1 MLQNYF
7 KVALRNIR
15 KHKFYSILNISG
27 LAFGLTACFLI
38 GLYIYDEL
46 TFDHF
51 HKDYEDI
58 YHVGLHI
65 NLGGREFIMASSCPP
80 LASEMMST
88 IPGVEQTTRI
98 NPWTLRNLIVKYED
112 KAFTEKK
119 AFYADSNFFEF
130 FSYKLLSGD
139 IKTALK
145 DPNSVV
151 LTTAIATK
159 YFGNDPA
166 LGKIITIGNDKK
178 AFKVTGIA
186 AEAPANSHI
195 QFDMLL
201 SSVSDKGMSQG
212 GWGDLGEMYVYF
224 RKNKNTPLPSIELKF
239 KDIIAKH
246 VAPEIEES
254 FGVNMKEFEK
264 SGGIFIFFAYP
275 LSSSH
280 LYHPEIDALGTA
292 SDIKYVYIMGAVGA
306 FILLIACINFMNL
319 ATARSASRA
328 KEVGLRKTLGS
339 ARSKLVAQFLSESFI
354 YVFTA
359 MMIAIVGVYLLL
371 PSFNLLSGK
380 VLSFD
385 TLLSPTLLVTIV
397 VVFVMVALL
406 AGSYPAFYLTSF
418 NPIDVLKGNIR
429 SGMKSK
435 GIRSVLVVLQFT
447 ISIALMICTM
457 VVYNQLQ
464 YMQEKNLGLD
474 KQNVLVL
481 ENTVLLKN
489 RQHAFLE
496 AINNLAGIEK
506 CSYTDNAF
514 PGIDMLGVYRAVGT
528 TKDLT
533 FPMYYTDENHLDVLK
548 IELSSGRFFSSN
560 LASDSTACV
569 INETAARELGW
580 TNPLNEKLTGDLTGS
595 SPGMNVI
602 GVVKDFNFESFKAK
616 VKPLVILPS
625 VQKKAINMLIRYN
638 GNPKDV
644 VASVEAVWKQ
654 YAPNEPYEYNFLDQN
669 FDKLFREE
677 QRLGQVFTAMSSIAI
692 FIACI
697 GLLGLASFT
706 AEQRTKEIGIRKV
719 MGASVA
725 SVNTMLSKE
734 FMMLVGISFVIA
746 SALAWYVMKEW
757 LSSFA
762 YRIELGPL
770 VFLLGGIMAAG
781 IAWLTVSYHFIKA
794 ARSNPVEAL
803 RCE

>member
-27 LAFGLTACFLI
+27 LAFGLTTCFLI

-65 NLGGREFIMASSCPP
+65 NFGGQEYIMASTCPP
-80 LASEMMST
+80 LAAEMVNT
-88 IPGVEQTTRI
+88 IPGVEHATRI
-98 NPWTLRNLIVKYED
+98 NHWPLRNLIVKYED
-112 KAFTEKK
+112 KAFTEQK

-130 FSYKLLSGD
+130 FSYKLLEGD

-151 LTTAIATK
+151 LTSAFSTK
-159 YFGNDPA
+159 YFGNESA

-178 AFKVTGIA
+178 AFKVTGVA
-186 AEAPANSHI
+186 EEAPANSHI
-195 QFDMLL
+195 QFEMLL
-201 SSVSDKGMSQG
+201 SSVSDKGMRQG
-212 GWGDLGEMYVYF
+212 GWGDLGEAYVYF
-224 RKNKNTPLPSIELKF
+224 RKNKNTPISSIELKF

-246 VAPEIEES
+246 EAPEIENF
-254 FGVNMKEFEK
+254 FGVSMKEFEK
-264 SGGIFIFFAYP
+264 QGGIFTFFSYP
-275 LSSSH
+275 LSSNH
-280 LYHPEIDALGTA
+280 LYHPEIDGLAPT
-292 SDIKYVYIMGAVGA
+292 SDIKYVYIMGAVGL

-319 ATARSASRA
+319 STARAASRA

-339 ARSKLVAQFLSESFI
+339 ARSKLISQFLSESFI

-359 MMIAIVGVYLLL
+359 MLIAITGVFFLI

-380 VLSFD
+380 ALSFN
-385 TLLSPTLLVTIV
+385 TLLSPDILVAIAIIFVIV
-397 VVFVMVALL
+397 AML

-418 NPIDVLKGNIR
+418 NPIDVLKGNVR

-435 GIRSVLVVLQFT
+435 GIRSTLVVIQFT

-457 VVYNQLQ
+457 VVYNQLHF
-464 YMQEKNLGLD
+464 MQERNIGMD

-481 ENTVLLKN
+481 KNTMLLKN
-489 RQHAFLE
+489 NQQVFLNE
-496 AINNLAGIEK
+496 LTKQNGIVK
-506 CSYTDNAF
+506 ASYTSNNF
-514 PGIDMLGVYRAVGT
+514 PGIDMVGLYRAKGT
-528 TKDLT
+528 TKDIA
-533 FPMYYTDENHLDVLK
+533 FPVYSADHNHLDVLK
-548 IELSSGRFFSSN
+548 IELSQGRFFSN
-560 LASDSTACV
+560 ELASDSTACV
-569 INETAARELGW
+569 INEAVVREFGW
-580 TNPLNEKLTGDLTGS
+580 TNPLNERLTGDGAGPG
-595 SPGMNVI
+595 PGMNII
-602 GVVKDFNFESFKAK
+602 GVVKDFNFESLKTK
-616 VKPLVILPS
+616 VRPLVIVLRKGKS
-625 VQKKAINMLIRYN
+625 VCMLIRYS
-638 GNPKDV
+638 GNAKEAV
-644 VASVEAVWKQ
+644 GSVERTWKKF
-654 YAPNEPYEYNFLDQN
+654 AINEPFEYSFLDEN
-669 FDKLFREE
+669 YDELFRGE
-677 QRLGQVFTAMSSIAI
+677 QRLGQLFTTMSSIAI
-692 FIACI
+692 FVACL

-734 FMMLVGISFVIA
+734 FMVLVSISFVIA

-757 LSSFA
+757 LSTFA
-762 YRIELGPL
+762 YRIELGPI

>member
-65 NLGGREFIMASSCPP
+65 NFGGQEYVMASTCPP
-80 LASEMMST
+80 LASEMVNT
-88 IPGVEQTTRI
+88 IPGVEHATRI
-98 NPWTLRNLIVKYED
+98 NHWPLRNLVVKYED
-112 KAFTEKK
+112 KAFTEQK

-130 FSYKLLSGD
+130 FNYKLLEGD

-151 LTTAIATK
+151 LTSALSTK
-159 YFGNDPA
+159 YFSNESA

-178 AFKVTGIA
+178 AFKVTGV
-186 AEAPANSHI
+186 AEEVPANSHI
-195 QFDMLL
+195 QFEMLL
-201 SSVSDKGMSQG
+201 SSVSDKGMRQG
-212 GWGDLGEMYVYF
+212 GWGDLGEAYVYF
-224 RKNKNTPLPSIELKF
+224 RKNRNTPLSSIELKL

-246 VAPEIEES
+246 EAPEIENF
-254 FGVNMKEFEK
+254 FGVSMKEFEK
-264 SGGIFIFFAYP
+264 QGGIFTFFSYP
-275 LSSSH
+275 LSSNH
-280 LYHPEIDALGTA
+280 LYHPEIDGLAPT
-292 SDIKYVYIMGAVGA
+292 SDIKYVYIMGAVGL

-319 ATARSASRA
+319 STARAASRA

-339 ARSKLVAQFLSESFI
+339 ARSKLISQFLSESFI

-359 MMIAIVGVYLLL
+359 MVIATAGVFFLM

-380 VLSFD
+380 ALSFN
-385 TLLSPTLLVTIV
+385 TLLSPDILVAIAIIFVIV
-397 VVFVMVALL
+397 AML

-418 NPIDVLKGNIR
+418 NPIDVLKGNVR

-435 GIRSVLVVLQFT
+435 GIRSVLVVVQFT

-457 VVYNQLQ
+457 VVYNQLHF
-464 YMQEKNLGLD
+464 MQERNIGMD

-481 ENTVLLKN
+481 KNTMLLKN
-489 RQHAFLE
+489 NQQVFLNE
-496 AINNLAGIEK
+496 LTKQNGIVK
-506 CSYTDNAF
+506 ASYTSNNF
-514 PGIDMLGVYRAVGT
+514 PGIDMVGLYRAKGT
-528 TKDLT
+528 TKDIA
-533 FPMYYTDENHLDVLK
+533 FPVYSADHNHLDVLK
-548 IELSSGRFFSSN
+548 IELSQGRFFSDE
-560 LASDSTACV
+560 LASDSTVCV
-569 INETAARELGW
+569 INEAVVREFGW
-580 TNPLNEKLTGDLTGS
+580 TNPLNERLTGDGAGPG
-595 SPGMNVI
+595 PGMNII
-602 GVVKDFNFESFKAK
+602 GVVKDFNFESLKTK
-616 VKPLVILPS
+616 VRPLVIVLRKDKS
-625 VQKKAINMLIRYN
+625 VCMLIRYS
-638 GNPKDV
+638 GNAKEAV
-644 VASVEAVWKQ
+644 GSVERTWKKF
-654 YAPNEPYEYNFLDQN
+654 ASNEPFEYSFLDEN
-669 FDKLFREE
+669 YDELFRGE
-677 QRLGQVFTAMSSIAI
+677 QRLGQLFTTMSSIAI
-692 FIACI
+692 FVACL

-746 SALAWYVMKEW
+746 SALAWYAMKEW
-757 LSSFA
+757 LSTFA
-762 YRIELGPL
+762 YRIELGPI
-770 VFLLGGIMAAG
+770 VFLLGGILAAG
-781 IAWLTVSYHFIKA
+781 VAWLTVSYHFIKA